1 MQEFAAWV
9 RRFLSTPSARRATF
23 FSGGV
28 FYWDE
33 FLSTPSARRATPG
46 LCPDAQAGRI
56 SIHALREE
64 GDQKGEPITIP
75 LNDFYPRP
83 PRGGRPSASPST
95 ARRSGFLSTPSARR
109 ATSELPQLALV
120 GAISIHALRE
130 KGDVRLSVPRIC
142 EVDFYPRPPR
152 GGRHIKKAQEPDNVQ
167 FLSTPSA
174 RRATCR
180 SGETKRPE
188 KFLSTPSARRAT
200 PARTQFSTL
209 LSYFYPR
216 PPRGG
221 RPPATTPSPFP
232 YAISIHALREEG
244 DVAPSFSLSVSSAFL
259 STPSARR
266 ATVSVSSGSSR
277 VSNFYPR
284 PPRGGRR
291 VSCQNADKPT
301 IFLSTPSARR
311 ATVFFGWEDERV

>member
-1 MQEFAAWV
+1 MQRAGSRASGGFLSTPSARRATAERQDADPPAEISIHALREEGDVAFFPVAHHCHNFYPRPPRGGRRYVQEFAAWV

-174 RRATCR
+174 RRATLWCSTR
-180 SGETKRPE
+180 FEKPCYFYPRPPRGGRPE
-188 KFLSTPSARRAT
+188 INAQQSGGAKFLSTPSARRAT
-200 PARTQFSTL
+200 RKIAKTTID
-209 LSYFYPR
+209 
-216 PPRGG
+216 RG
-221 RPPATTPSPFP
+221 
-232 YAISIHALREEG
+232 ISIHALREEG
-244 DVAPSFSLSVSSAFL
+244 D
-259 STPSARR
+259 T
-266 ATVSVSSGSSR
+266 SR
-277 VSNFYPR
+277 KK
-284 PPRGGRR
+284 G
-291 VSCQNADKPT
+291 
-301 IFLSTPSARR
+301 
-311 ATVFFGWEDERV
+311 